1 MIAALLILAMT
12 VVVAGI
18 VAVVATGMTG
28 DLQNGKQVGLIVKP
42 AASGG
47 DVLVTV
53 VSGKDVPE
61 LKKLEVINAGAA
73 DAKFREVRFSDGGA
87 VASFTAGAVYVA
99 EKVAFPA
106 SGEKSY
112 TTPIVVKG
120 TFKEGTETVLLNVP
134 LTFTEV
140 EFPLDKILS
149 NLFIK
154 SNSGGLNKDI
164 LKLFLSGKSITITET
179 ELTNGDSTKHGIS
192 IEIPGNLIP

>member
-1 MIAALLILAMT
+1 MIRYTRDNEVSPVIAALLILAMM

-61 LKKLEVINAGAA
+61 LKKLEVIDAGAA

-99 EKVAFPA
+99 KNLQHQKQ
-106 SGEKSY
+106 SKKL
-112 TTPIVVKG
+112 TQH
-120 TFKEGTETVLLNVP
+120 LLQ
-134 LTFTEV
+134 
-140 EFPLDKILS
+140 
-149 NLFIK
+149 
-154 SNSGGLNKDI
+154 
-164 LKLFLSGKSITITET
+164 
-179 ELTNGDSTKHGIS
+179 
-192 IEIPGNLIP
+192 